1 MMKRFSQI
9 TFYRMLCFS
18 CFFIF
23 MAMNPSMLKAQDDLP
38 DADPVPVPVL
48 ADEPDEFR
56 AVVSENYVV
65 TPATL
70 EFRDE
75 LIDRLQVPDG
85 FSVNVFAE
93 DLENAR
99 IIAVSDEG
107 HIYVTRRDQGA
118 VALLR
123 DTNGDGKADDVTDV
137 VTGKEN
143 VHGLAVHENQLY
155 MVTNKELYRAPIQQD
170 GSLGEVEQLRDD
182 LPDGGQHPNRTIGF
196 SPDGKLF
203 LSVGSTCNDCDEPRD
218 EHATILRMDID
229 GSNQEIFAEGLRNTI
244 GFGWHPETGEL
255 WGFDH
260 NSDGR
265 GNDFP
270 PEQLN
275 HIQEGKHYGWPWV
288 YGNREIDYFTPEPP
302 PNEMSRKEFSEKTE
316 PMVMGYKAHSAPMQW
331 TYYTGNDFPAEFQ
344 NDAFVAMRGS
354 WNRNPPVGY
363 EVVRVKFQEG
373 RPQNIE
379 PFITGWLS
387 DDGKSH
393 FGRLVGI
400 AEHPDGYLLLC
411 DDKNGI
417 MYRITYGN

>member
-1 MMKRFSQI
+1 MRKYTHPLLSGKFLFAGIFFLVLSI
-9 TFYRMLCFS
+9 TSNL
-18 CFFIF
+18 
-23 MAMNPSMLKAQDDLP
+23 LAQDDLP
-38 DADPVPVPVL
+38 DINPVPVP
-48 ADEPDEFR
+48 AFPEEQDELR
-56 AVVSENYVV
+56 AVKSENYVV
-65 TPATL
+65 TPAAHDFREELL
-70 EFRDE
+70 EQLR
-75 LIDRLQVPDG
+75 VPEG
-85 FSVNVFAE
+85 FSVSVFAE
-93 DLENAR
+93 DLGNAR
-99 IIAVSDEG
+99 IIAVSEAG

-123 DTNGDGKADDVTDV
+123 DNNGDGKADLITDV
-137 VTGKEN
+137 VTDKDN
-143 VHGLAVHENQLY
+143 VHGLTVHKNMLY

-170 GSLGEVEQLRDD
+170 GTLGEVEQLRDD

-196 SPDGKLF
+196 GPDGKLY
-203 LSVGSTCNDCDEPRD
+203 LSIGSTCNDCKEPRD
-218 EHATILRMDID
+218 EHATMLRMDED
-229 GSNQEIFAEGLRNTI
+229 GNNQEIFAKGLRNTI
-244 GFGWHPETGEL
+244 GFGWHPETNEL
-255 WGFDH
+255 WGLDH

-302 PNEMSRKEFSEKTE
+302 PNGMSRQEFSETTE

-331 TYYTGNDFPAEFQ
+331 TYYTGSAFPEEYK

-363 EVVRVKFQEG
+363 EVVRVRFNDGQ
-373 RPQNIE
+373 PQSIE
-379 PFITGWLS
+379 PFISGWLS
-387 DDGKSH
+387 GNGKAH

-400 AEHPDGYLLLC
+400 AEHPDGYLLLG

-417 MYRITYGN
+417 MYRIAYNR